1 MKRQKRRMA
10 MAIMAGMLLGVPA
23 AFAQG
28 PPRHHGPGG
37 DFMGPRGMT
46 GGKVVTGAPYTATA
60 VSQSTQTL
68 TDGNRIVHSTTA
80 TVYRDSQGRTRR
92 EETVNGFGPDSS
104 ASGPHQVIFISDP
117 VAGFNYV
124 LDPTTHTARKM
135 TIRSWHGKG
144 AGAGSGSG
152 SGTGSG
158 SSSDETG
165 AATSA
170 RAARGPRDSA
180 RSNATKEALGKQTLA
195 GVDADGTRT
204 TFTIAAGQ
212 AGNDLPIKIVNEKW
226 VSSDLQVV
234 VMSKFSDPRH
244 GDTTYQLTNINRGEP
259 AQSLFQVP
267 ADYTVQEGAPPRFGA
282 GGRAKPAA
290 SN

>member
-10 MAIMAGMLLGVPA
+10 MAIMVGMLLGVPA

-28 PPRHHGPGG
+28 PPRHHGPGD
-37 DFMGPRGMT
+37 DFMGPRGMN
-46 GGKVVTGAPYTATA
+46 GRKVVTGAPYTATA
-60 VSQSTQTL
+60 VSQSAQTL

-92 EETVNGFGPDSS
+92 EETMNGFGPGSS

-124 LDPTTHTARKM
+124 LDPTAHTARKM
-135 TIRSWHGKG
+135 AIRSWHEKG
-144 AGAGSGSG
+144 AGTGSGSG
-152 SGTGSG
+152 SDT
-158 SSSDETG
+158 
-165 AATSA
+165 TSA
-170 RAARGPRDSA
+170 STSRHAARGSLDSVD
-180 RSNATKEALGKQTLA
+180 SNVTTETLGKQTLA
-195 GVDADGTRT
+195 GVDADGTRK
-204 TFTIAAGQ
+204 TFTINAGQ
-212 AGNDLPIKIVNEKW
+212 AGNDLPIKIVSEKW

>member
-10 MAIMAGMLLGVPA
+10 MAIMVGMLLGVPA
-23 AFAQG
+23 VFAQG

-37 DFMGPRGMT
+37 DFMGPRGMN
-46 GGKVVTGAPYTATA
+46 GGRVVTGAPYTATA

-92 EETVNGFGPDSS
+92 EETVNGFRPGSS
-104 ASGPHQVIFISDP
+104 ASGPHQIIFISDP

-124 LDPTTHTARKM
+124 LDPTAHTARKM
-135 TIRSWHGKG
+135 ALRSWHGKG
-144 AGAGSGSG
+144 T
-152 SGTGSG
+152 GTGSG
-158 SSSDETG
+158 SGDGTEP
-165 AATSA
+165 ATSA
-170 RAARGPRDSA
+170 RAPRPPRDGA
-180 RSNATKEALGKQTLA
+180 GPNAVKESLGKQTLA

-204 TFTIAAGQ
+204 TFTINAGQ
-212 AGNDLPIKIVNEKW
+212 AGNDLPIKITSEKW

-234 VMSKFSDPRH
+234 VMSKFGDPRH

-267 ADYTVQEGAPPRFGA
+267 ADYTVQEGAPHGFGA